1 MYWVCYDS
9 ILLGADAKP
18 GSCAARCTVDVN
30 SGQCWRNETK
40 HCQHESHEI
49 TFKDLESLN
58 AMKNH
63 CRYLATNFPFS
74 AHKIPISEIFLT
86 EMAKWAVISKFM
98 LNNNVTCL
106 LGIGVFV
113 FVLFLWIFVQLWLLS
128 VFCVNKMYVQII
140 WPHVN
145 YVWMGF
151 YMEFYESVPS

>member
-1 MYWVCYDS
+1 MTRKLEDFRYITGFSDKGRCLLYLTSEKHLFVRKNKEPKNGKVYWVCYDS

-86 EMAKWAVISKFM
+86 EMGK
-98 LNNNVTCL
+98 
-106 LGIGVFV
+106 
-113 FVLFLWIFVQLWLLS
+113 
-128 VFCVNKMYVQII
+128 
-140 WPHVN
+140 
-145 YVWMGF
+145 
-151 YMEFYESVPS
+151 